1 MAQHNNLNVQL
12 SNSQLSKLK
21 SGIENGTQVTLNLSS
36 NMIGDFNNE
45 TNFSHKLLLADTKVL
60 RLHKPFT
67 NN

>member
-1 MAQHNNLNVQL
+1 MAQHKNLNVQL

-36 NMIGDFNNE
+36 NMIGDFNE